1 MAPDD
6 PELAGL
12 GVAAVPVEPDVPV
25 DPVLGSAEAVLDEPV
40 EPELVV
46 PELVAAAFWVVVGEL
61 AA

>member
-46 PELVAAAFWVVVGEL
+46 PELVAAEF
-61 AA
+61 

>member
-12 GVAAVPVEPDVPV
+12 GVAAVP
-25 DPVLGSAEAVLDEPV
+25 VLDEPV